1 MPVLAWE
8 KPETTEEKAPNV
20 FNIGSQELLII
31 LLLVFL
37 FFGPRHLPE
46 VARTLGKGL
55 GDFQRTLRG
64 VEDNVRR
71 ASEETIGRASVVPSI
86 FDKNLLDV
94 GPPDPAGAIAGNRA
108 TLGPAGPP
116 ADATEPEDEEGAGPA
131 VNPS

>member
-1 MPVLAWE
+1 MLAWE
-8 KPETTEEKAPNV
+8 KLQTTEEKAPNV

-71 ASEETIGRASVVPSI
+71 ASEETIGRASAVPSI
-86 FDKNLLDV
+86 FDKNLLDA
-94 GPPDPAGAIAGNRA
+94 GPADPAGGLENARTVAA
-108 TLGPAGPP
+108 L
-116 ADATEPEDEEGAGPA
+116 AGPA
-131 VNPS
+131 PDASEPKDDEGTDPTVNPS

>member
-1 MPVLAWE
+1 M
-8 KPETTEEKAPNV
+8 
-20 FNIGSQELLII
+20 NIGSQELLII

-55 GDFQRTLRG
+55 GDLQRTLRG

-71 ASEETIGRASVVPSI
+71 AGEEATSR
-86 FDKNLLDV
+86 
-94 GPPDPAGAIAGNRA
+94 DPAAALKTHLERDVLVVGAPAASPGGVIA
-108 TLGPAGPP
+108 AGGGEPSPVPP
-116 ADATEPEDEEGAGPA
+116 PVDAEADEDG